1 VIPQLSQWFYLQNK
15 SHRNIA
21 VGVMV
26 AVILSCWHFVFLI
39 DLPIIPFEDQIDRI
53 VAFDESINWLLLP
66 GFAYLLVASFPDWLR
81 QDLQKVFGANGRKF
95 T

>member
-1 VIPQLSQWFYLQNK
+1 
-15 SHRNIA
+15 
-21 VGVMV
+21 
-26 AVILSCWHFVFLI
+26 VFLI